1 MQRVE
6 KTVDTGLL
14 LEEYRTL
21 LETVD
26 QLPLTITGSSMTPF
40 LAPGRDSVSIIGD
53 GQTDVETGI
62 REDQIFAVVQ
72 SATRKGKRQEPGCF
86 WWEFFAHVWIHLIPL
101 RPLLRR
107 IYAGGMRRK
116 ST

>member
-26 QLPLTITGSSMTPF
+26 QLPLTITGSSMT
-40 LAPGRDSVSIIGD
+40 LS
-53 GQTDVETGI
+53 
-62 REDQIFAVVQ
+62 
-72 SATRKGKRQEPGCF
+72 
-86 WWEFFAHVWIHLIPL
+86 
-101 RPLLRR
+101 
-107 IYAGGMRRK
+107 MR
-116 ST
+116 

>member
-26 QLPLTITGSSMTPF
+26 QLPLTITGSSGDTLILP
-40 LAPGRDSVSIIGD
+40 LIVPGGAARIS
-53 GQTDVETGI
+53 TT
-62 REDQIFAVVQ
+62 
-72 SATRKGKRQEPGCF
+72 
-86 WWEFFAHVWIHLIPL
+86 HLWL
-101 RPLLRR
+101 QLLR
-107 IYAGGMRRK
+107 AL
-116 ST
+116 